1 MKLLRDLFF
10 GPENQFLDLGR
21 ILAFGSALAMIAGAV
36 WNVLLG
42 LPLELGP
49 TGFGGGLAAVL
60 GGCAALIYAK
70 DRARSENTVAKVAQF
85 CAPAAPKRVASK
97 SKPRKPTRRKP

>member
-1 MKLLRDLFF
+1 MKFLRDLLA
-10 GPENQFLDLGR
+10 GPENKFWDLGR
-21 ILAFGSALAMIAGAV
+21 ILAMISSLAMIAGAV

-70 DRARSENTVAKVAQF
+70 DRARAETTVAKAIEACPPEQ
-85 CAPAAPKRVASK
+85 KK
-97 SKPRKPTRRKP
+97 